1 MGRAA
6 AGVGADEADVHEA
19 LEGVPDQPQAERRD
33 GALLRGGDEHGCG
46 GDGRFSDPE
55 PARSAGAAGIQTNL
69 FFLNYQY
76 LKILSQ
82 ILLEL

>member
-19 LEGVPDQPQAERRD
+19 LEGVPDKPQAERRD

-46 GDGRFSDPE
+46 GDGRSMALGPRASAFS
-55 PARSAGAAGIQTNL
+55 RSSWDTNK
-69 FFLNYQY
+69 FIFP
-76 LKILSQ
+76 KLS
-82 ILLEL
+82 IS